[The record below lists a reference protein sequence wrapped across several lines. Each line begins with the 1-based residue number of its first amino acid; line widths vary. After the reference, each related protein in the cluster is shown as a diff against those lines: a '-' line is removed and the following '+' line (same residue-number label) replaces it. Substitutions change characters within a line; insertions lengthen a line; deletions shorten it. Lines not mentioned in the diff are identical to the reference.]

1 MSEQATSLDPQLQL
15 AELKSR
21 LQEASDRLK
30 PLRGHL

>member
-1 MSEQATSLDPQLQL
+1 MAEQTTAFDPQLRL

-21 LQEASDRLK
+21 LKDASERLK